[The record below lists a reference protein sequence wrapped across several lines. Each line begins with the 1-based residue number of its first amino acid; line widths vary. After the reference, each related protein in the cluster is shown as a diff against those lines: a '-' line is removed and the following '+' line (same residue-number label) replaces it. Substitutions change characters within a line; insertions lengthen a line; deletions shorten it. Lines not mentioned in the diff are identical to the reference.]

1 MSGIVAMPVDI
12 DISSYAD
19 GQGEAILHLLPCK
32 IEHNGDA
39 DVASY
44 FTTGIR
50 PDEDDTQGQGR
61 GI

>member
-1 MSGIVAMPVDI
+1 MPVDI

-50 PDEDDTQGQGR
+50 PDEDDSQGQGR